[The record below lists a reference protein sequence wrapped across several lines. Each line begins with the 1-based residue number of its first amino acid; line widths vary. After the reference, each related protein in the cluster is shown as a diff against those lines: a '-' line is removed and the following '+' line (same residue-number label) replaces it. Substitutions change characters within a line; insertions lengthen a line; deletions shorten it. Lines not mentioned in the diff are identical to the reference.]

1 MRTLILARCF
11 AILRRLQ
18 DGRSNPTDKPDGLK
32 RALAYS
38 QMGLQM
44 ALTVGLGLW
53 GGMWADRRWAC
64 GPWGLLGGL
73 FLGGGV
79 GLTVFILDAL
89 RLSRLTE
96 ADDKAG
102 KETEPK

>member
-1 MRTLILARCF
+1 MILARCF
-11 AILRRLQ
+11 AILRRT
-18 DGRSNPTDKPDGLK
+18 TDTPDGLK

-38 QMGLQM
+38 QMGLQL

-53 GGMWADRRWAC
+53 GGMWADRRWGS

-73 FLGGGV
+73 FLGAGI

-89 RLSRLTE
+89 RLSRLAE
-96 ADDKAG
+96 ADDREG
-102 KETEPK
+102 KETERK